1 MEYTLGKV
9 IVDGDFVV
17 RVNRPVLDPKVREQ
31 RMARIKKSAEKL
43 LKSERKKI

>member
-1 MEYTLGKV
+1 MEYTQDKV
-9 IVDGDFVV
+9 IVDGDFVI
-17 RVNRPVLDPKVREQ
+17 RVSRPVLDPKVRDR